1 MIDKVYVID
10 DDKMVLF
17 IQEKMLN
24 ATQFSKS
31 ISKFSDGQE
40 ALNQLESEVVK
51 EVVVFLDINMPY
63 MNGWE
68 FLEKMEKLSFKTKV
82 NVIMVTSSI
91 NPEDEENARSNKFVI
106 DFLVKP
112 VKTEALNQLKT
123 NNTAIKH
130 LFS

>member
-40 ALNQLESEVVK
+40 ALNQLESEVAK

>member
-40 ALNQLESEVVK
+40 ALNQLESEEAK